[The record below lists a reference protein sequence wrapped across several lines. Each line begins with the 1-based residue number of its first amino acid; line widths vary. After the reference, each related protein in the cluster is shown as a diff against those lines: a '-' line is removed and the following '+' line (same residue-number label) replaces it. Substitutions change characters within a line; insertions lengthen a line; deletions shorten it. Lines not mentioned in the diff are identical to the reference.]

1 MKNKQLIAAV
11 LTAFAF
17 SAAHTQAE
25 SRRIEARAKQS
36 VESASA
42 PEIVFSA
49 GTPSSVNA
57 VSYSPDGKYIASG
70 SYDKTIKIWDAATG
84 MCLRTQE
91 GHSESILSVSY
102 SPDGKYIASGSRDK
116 TIKIWDAATGMCL
129 RTLEGHSGDIDSVCY
144 SPDGKYIA
152 GGGGWNDKTVKIW
165 EAATGECLR
174 TLEGHSGDIDSVC
187 YSPDGK
193 YIAGGSWDKTIK
205 IWEAATGECLRTLEG
220 HSGDIDSVC
229 YSPDGKYLASGG
241 GWNDKTVKIWNAA
254 SGECIRTLEGHTDNV
269 ISVRYSPDGR
279 YIASTSRDK
288 TVKIWDAENGSCVF
302 SLTDNHDWI
311 LDLRYSPDGKYLA
324 GGMHYGSI
332 KIWDAATGTL
342 LRIIEGHSPLLT
354 SVTDRFDEKDYDSF
368 YIFPDSTGKYF
379 AIKDDTTQVFETVSG
394 NCILPEDYIDY
405 CDFSPDGTQFAGFTY
420 KGHEDDSETSV
431 IKAWDIAKRKLL
443 WSFEVD
449 VILRNI
455 FYCSSGQYISGY
467 TTDGTMEIWDAATG
481 KHIKT
486 IADNWG
492 MRDVGYSPDGRY
504 IAGLTTHNRITLWDA
519 KTKKKIRDLD
529 GQSSFVSS
537 ISFRPDG
544 KYLASGGFDGT
555 IKIWELANG
564 NCIKTIKTGFKK
576 VLNVNYTPDGKHL
589 IGMHYDYNYKH
600 GSESVEYSYGRIIV
614 WDAES
619 GSVLS
624 EDWYDDLSSVC
635 CTTDGTYMLC
645 GKGYGYDIYIYDL
658 KNKKEIAKI
667 EGYTDCF
674 SVSPDNNYAATYDAD
689 NTVKIWELATGKL
702 VKTLDGQTGYFAS
715 VGYSPDGRSF
725 ACGYMDGTVKILD
738 AKTGE
743 LLRTFTGHYGSVYSV
758 NFSPD
763 GNSLISCAK
772 FDENINIW
780 DVKSGTRVGTLKG
793 QIYSYNAVFNL
804 NYDVEINARGFND
817 VTVISQWDSKTHTLI
832 RMSELPNTGAFDA
845 RFNGFK
851 YVAASTGATDYN
863 KVQIFDLATNK
874 VLRTLGEHSGVIR
887 LVQYSPD
894 GRMITSASADGTV
907 KFWDAAS
914 GALLATLYQ
923 ISSGDF
929 EWICHTPE
937 GFFSGSE
944 WAAKNFVH
952 IVDGVETVGID
963 QVFTSLYRPD
973 LVAAKLSGKDI
984 SAYADKVNLASLVR
998 SGSAPHTAF
1007 LHLPQEA
1014 DSRDLRLE
1022 CAVTNT
1028 GGGIGSVNL
1037 VLNGKNI
1044 RLGENILSESGQ
1056 TFIIEHIVTLQN
1068 GENTL
1073 ELYATNGADKV
1084 ESLRAAE
1091 TVMWRGNVKKP
1102 NLYVLTAAVNRYRDK
1117 NLRLKHAVSDAEAIS
1132 KEFAAQKKSLYQNI
1146 FTVNLFDGDVTKENL
1161 AASFQKLS
1169 AQVEAD
1175 DVFVF
1180 YIAGHG
1186 TTYEDGDYYYLPSDF
1201 RYIGSESIAEGGI
1214 SKNDFTKFLS
1224 LIKAGKT
1231 LILLDTCQSG
1241 AFLSTEARGGLTEK
1255 TAIDRLT
1262 RATGHATIAASS
1274 DLQDAMEGYNGHG
1287 IFTYTV
1293 VEGLSGKADADND
1306 GFITL
1311 QELSSYTETEVPR
1324 RSYEKWGYEQIPQ
1337 RDLRRQDF
1345 PIYTRK
1351 E

>member
-36 VESASA
+36 AESASA

-57 VSYSPDGKYIASG
+57 VSYSPDCKYIASG

-84 MCLRTQE
+84 MCLRTLE
-91 GHSESILSVSY
+91 GHSESIRSVSY
-102 SPDGKYIASGSRDK
+102 SPDGKHLASGSYDK
-116 TIKIWDAATGMCL
+116 TIKIWDAATG
-129 RTLEGHSGDIDSVCY
+129 
-144 SPDGKYIA
+144 K
-152 GGGGWNDKTVKIW
+152 
-165 EAATGECLR
+165 CLR

-193 YIAGGSWDKTIK
+193 YIAGGSWGETIK

-288 TVKIWDAENGSCVF
+288 TLKIWDAENGSCVF

-420 KGHEDDSETSV
+420 KGHEDDGETSV

-449 VILRNI
+449 VILKNI

-555 IKIWELANG
+555 IKIWELASG

-600 GSESVEYSYGRIIV
+600 GSESMEYSYGRIIV

-702 VKTLDGQTGYFAS
+702 VKTLDGQTGYLAS

-1044 RLGENILSESGQ
+1044 RLGDNILSESGQ
-1056 TFIIEHIVTLQN
+1056 TFIIEHLVTLQN

-1084 ESLRAAE
+1084 ESLRAAQK
-1091 TVMWRGNVKKP
+1091 VMWRGNVKKP

-1132 KEFAAQKKSLYQNI
+1132 QEFAAQKKSLYQNI

-1201 RYIGSESIAEGGI
+1201 RYTGSESIAEGGI

-1287 IFTYTV
+1287 IFTYTI

-1311 QELSSYTETEVPR
+1311 QELSAYTETEVPR